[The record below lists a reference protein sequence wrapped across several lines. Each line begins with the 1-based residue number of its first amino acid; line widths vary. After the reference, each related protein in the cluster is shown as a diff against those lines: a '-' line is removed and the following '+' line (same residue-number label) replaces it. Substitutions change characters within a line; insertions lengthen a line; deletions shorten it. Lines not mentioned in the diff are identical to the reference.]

1 MAELK
6 IGRETALYL
15 IAIVF
20 LIIGGVGLLIG
31 VDIMA
36 GLGGLV
42 AIVSAFLAQSPIAR
56 KPKAPKLPP
65 AAALVLAL
73 CASLALGAC
82 AGGQL
87 APEAVPYVAPVVSAC
102 PLVCDAAGDECADQA
117 AALADE
123 SERRWASLGC
133 AVGRSACLTGCEE
146 AAARVGSAP

>member
-1 MAELK
+1 MAVPDVDDGAPWRLRLAAVD
-6 IGRETALYL
+6 GDDLGCRGTPDDPD
-15 IAIVF
+15 
-20 LIIGGVGLLIG
+20 GVGIP
-31 VDIMA
+31 A
-36 GLGGLV
+36 QQAAV
-42 AIVSAFLAQSPIAR
+42 A
-56 KPKAPKLPP
+56 
-65 AAALVLAL
+65 LAL
-73 CASLALGAC
+73 GATLALGAC

-146 AAARVGSAP
+146 AASRVGSAP